1 MNEKDFSICYEVK
14 VTMST
19 EADSE
24 SKKKRRLFSRDKK
37 EEGEEKAKRKLV
49 WDPSDGLQWQDFV
62 GLILALFIF
71 IWRVIKLIFS
81 PFFWAIDENVKM
93 YRFAKQSDT
102 ERLMS
107 EEEQKF
113 FESLPFVFM
122 VSGLSGGVVLG
133 IFVAFSLKDFIEQ
146 FLANLNLE
154 GLFNLI
160 VDIIRFIYNA
170 IVWVITLIADIAS
183 ALFDFVVGLFTQNP
197 FVALGGLFLL
207 TFVAVIVF
215 IVLNETEVFAKI
227 KRILI
232 RITEAIVGSPDR
244 FKLKVGSFYRK
255 FNHSLTVLLIGSER
269 LTKRKLKYFKTV
281 AFYTLLTS
289 FLTYIEGIVV
299 AFKFTNQ
306 IKDALVIIGY
316 FAFYLLVAGI
326 GTGWIA
332 FAFYAR
338 FLDLLSRK
346 KYIYKE
352 EDAAKEKETNKDA
365 EKEME
370 TNKEKEM
377 EKEEKS

>member
-1 MNEKDFSICYEVK
+1 
-14 VTMST
+14 MST